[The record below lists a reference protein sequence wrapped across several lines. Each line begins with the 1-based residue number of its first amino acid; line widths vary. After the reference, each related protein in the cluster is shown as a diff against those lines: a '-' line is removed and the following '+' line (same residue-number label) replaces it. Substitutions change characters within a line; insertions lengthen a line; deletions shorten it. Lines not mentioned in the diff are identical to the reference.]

1 MISEFLV
8 YLRLGIEHILDLGG
22 YDHIVFIVAL
32 TATYRFRA
40 WRQVVILVTAFTVG
54 HSLTLALAT
63 LDRVRVSTAW
73 VEFLIPVTILVTAL
87 LDLWEVRRPPEATVP
102 AAGGGG
108 VPGDLRGGP
117 RIGPAGARGST
128 WRDALEPGR
137 SRHPRYVLALVFGL
151 VHGLGFS
158 SFLRAA
164 LGGESSIVGPLFAF
178 NVGLEVGQIVV
189 VAVVLAAGAAATGPL
204 GWSRRRWVGVVSGAV
219 AAVSVYLVLGRVPL

>member
-8 YLRLGIEHILDLGG
+8 YLRLGVEHILDLGG

-32 TATYRFRA
+32 TATYRLRA

-73 VEFLIPVTILVTAL
+73 VEFLIPVTILITAL
-87 LDLWEVRRPPEATVP
+87 LDLWEVRRPPP
-102 AAGGGG
+102 AIGPVEGGEG

-117 RIGPAGARGST
+117 RIGPAGTRGST
-128 WRDALEPGR
+128 WRDALDPGSGR
-137 SRHPRYVLALVFGL
+137 RTRYLLALVFGL
-151 VHGLGFS
+151 IHGLGFS
-158 SFLRAA
+158 TFLRAA
-164 LGGESSIVGPLFAF
+164 LGGGNSIVGPLFAF
-178 NVGLEVGQIVV
+178 NVGLELGQIAV
-189 VAVVLAAGAAATGPL
+189 VAVVLAAGAAATGLL